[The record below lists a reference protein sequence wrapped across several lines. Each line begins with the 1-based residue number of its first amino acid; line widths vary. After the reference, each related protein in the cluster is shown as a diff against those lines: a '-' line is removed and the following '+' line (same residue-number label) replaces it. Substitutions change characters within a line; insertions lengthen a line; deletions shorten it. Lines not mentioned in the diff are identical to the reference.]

1 MEEFNTLE
9 KVEQLFENVGCK
21 GNENCYYRRFMEKYE
36 LFDIK
41 ID

>member
-21 GNENCYYRRFMEKYE
+21 GNENCYFITLKHN
-36 LFDIK
+36 IN
-41 ID
+41 